1 MICLTMLLGLA
12 SELLF
17 PLSSGLSVNSAE
29 VKQGFKRA
37 FAASWPEKLRYQV
50 ISLLFMLNVV
60 FSCSIAS

>member
-50 ISLLFMLNVV
+50 ISRC
-60 FSCSIAS
+60 SC